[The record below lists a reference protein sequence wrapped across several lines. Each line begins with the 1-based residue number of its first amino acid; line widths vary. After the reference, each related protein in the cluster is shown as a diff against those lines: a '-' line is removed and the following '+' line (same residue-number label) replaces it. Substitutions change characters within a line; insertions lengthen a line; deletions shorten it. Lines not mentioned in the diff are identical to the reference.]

1 MTLQEFVGVLENSD
15 RVHIINAADKSDI
28 YIGYLAMFTNEA
40 KGGGDGIIKEY
51 AKRQVK
57 RFRAVP
63 EIRHKRWKELNLMKP
78 LEPEE
83 TADFNF
89 QDLQMSL
96 YYTIYI

>member
-1 MTLQEFVGVLENSD
+1 MTLREFVGVLENSD

-28 YIGYLAMFTNEA
+28 YIGYLVMFTHEEN
-40 KGGGDGIIKEY
+40 GGGYGIIEKY
-51 AKRQVK
+51 ARRQVK
-57 RFRAVP
+57 SFRAVP
-63 EIRHKRWKELNLMKP
+63 EIRHKRWRELNLMKP

>member
-15 RVHIINAADKSDI
+15 RVHIINAADRSDI

-40 KGGGDGIIKEY
+40 RGGGDGIIKEY

-63 EIRHKRWKELNLMKP
+63 EIRHKRNLMKP